1 MPNCDGTHLTI
12 SIRPSRP
19 LSGLAGALLLVGC
32 GSVPTVT
39 SDSGVGNTRQVL
51 VERTEQ
57 GAIPAV
63 IVGNPFDMDEGR
75 LDSMVTQAMAAG
87 VTGASVDFT
96 TDPSQAAAP
105 EPRLVVV
112 LNPAGDPPGSAACSN
127 PTLLQTL
134 PAADELRVLA
144 AFCDGADPLGSVE
157 AHDAVSGPTDRRFE
171 RLLWRTA
178 SALFPDDYEQTYGF
192 GLLPNQFDFG
202 SWFGGEA
209 PPLGD
214 DPLAPPDE

>member
-1 MPNCDGTHLTI
+1 MSSRDCGPLPVSD
-12 SIRPSRP
+12 RPSRP
-19 LSGLAGALLLVGC
+19 LTGLAGALLLVGC

-63 IVGNPFDMDEGR
+63 IVGNPFDMDESR
-75 LDSMVTQAMAAG
+75 LDSLVTQAMAAG
-87 VTGASVDFT
+87 VTGVSVDFT
-96 TDPSQAAAP
+96 TDLSQAAAP
-105 EPRLVVV
+105 EPRLVVA
-112 LNPAGDPPGSAACSN
+112 LNPAGDPPGSAACRN
-127 PTLLQTL
+127 PTMLQTL
-134 PAADELRVLA
+134 PAGDELRVLA
-144 AFCDGADPLGSVE
+144 AFCDGPNPLGSVE
-157 AHDAVSGPTDRRFE
+157 AQDAVSGPTDRRFE
-171 RLLWRTA
+171 RLLWRTS